1 MGCTSP
7 VVDSSTDAIIYLG
20 DGRFHL
26 ESIMIHNPNIPSFR
40 YSLNYLYIFISGGLS
55 QGFAGSGQNRVT
67 AKKPSSSCAQHVILL
82 LPSLINNIYFVI
94 CIGLIQSYLKL

>member
-67 AKKPSSSCAQHVILL
+67 AKKPSSSQVESQSHSIAR
-82 LPSLINNIYFVI
+82 NNAVAKFN
-94 CIGLIQSYLKL
+94 